1 MMKWIKTKR
10 KQMSGYLYIYMP
22 KWRYKNSNI
31 RSKHKKLEQVLH
43 EVFKDG

>member
-1 MMKWIKTKR
+1 MDKNKKEANEWL
-10 KQMSGYLYIYMP
+10 SLYIYMP

-43 EVFKDG
+43 EVFRDG